1 MACLSW
7 GIFWASMS
15 CFSKQK
21 KFGLPNKICSILRT
35 IVWLFDLLYC
45 YNTDSLE
52 NFDRCNNIHSFD
64 SSFSHRVKEQIYY
77 QSPEYSM
84 VCFGTALLI
93 ARNQKHILI
102 FYLFRFKI
110 LILHLTKNLHELIV
124 YQLRKYIISK
134 LLPNIFSF

>member
-7 GIFWASMS
+7 GIFWVCMS

-21 KFGLPNKICSILRT
+21 KFGLPNKICSILHT

-45 YNTDSLE
+45 YNTDLLE

-64 SSFSHRVKEQIYY
+64 SSFSHRFKEQTYY
-77 QSPEYSM
+77 QSSEYSM

-93 ARNQKHILI
+93 AHIQKLYLI
-102 FYLFRFKI
+102 FCLFRFEI
-110 LILHLTKNLHELIV
+110 LNIHLTKNLHELIV
-124 YQLRKYIISK
+124 YRLRKYIISK
-134 LLPNIFSF
+134 LLTNIFSF